1 MLEPK
6 DVLGRAQKYLND
18 LIPEFAQLD
27 PKVEEMTLA
36 QDLLGKSRWRITFY
50 AYPVDKGEPNSLA
63 ELVRRQ
69 RIEKVV
75 SLAPDD
81 GSLIAIE
88 NTSVPF

>member
-6 DVLGRAQKYLND
+6 DVLGRARKYMVEVM
-18 LIPEFAQLD
+18 PEFAQLD
-27 PKVEEMTLA
+27 PKVEEISLA

-50 AYPVDKGEPNSLA
+50 AYSANSGEPDSLA
-63 ELVRRQ
+63 DLVRRQ

-75 SLAPDD
+75 SVAPDD

-88 NTSVPF
+88 NAPPPF